1 MDLANDKPLSRRR
14 QRGTLAIVCLATM
27 ILCLDMAVAN
37 SALRRSRVTCTRDL
51 AACSGSWTR
60 TR

>member
-37 SALRRSRVTCTRDL
+37 SALPSIARHL
-51 AACSGSWTR
+51 QA
-60 TR
+60 